1 MMRINLTPLQLSA
14 FLHLAR
20 TGSFRDAARSQR
32 VSQPS
37 LSRTIQAMEDA
48 IGRRLFDRTT
58 RRVQLTPT
66 GRELRPIAERL
77 VTEFDTGFGELAQF
91 VEGRRGRITIA
102 ALPSI
107 AAVLLPGA
115 IARFLA
121 DNAAVDFQIMDGL
134 SGTVV
139 DAMVSGKADIGLT
152 VRPTPAAN
160 LAYRPLAA
168 DAFGLVCRADHPLAR
183 SATAPW
189 AVFADEPFIAM
200 DPRSSVR
207 AMTDAA
213 FLQVGIAVRP
223 LYECAF
229 LATTGNLVAEGLG
242 ITALPRL
249 TLSMIGST
257 GLVWR
262 PLTAPSLRRSLGVLT
277 QVGRSLSPA
286 ASAFLKVLAQHARKI
301 ASAQSA

>member
-1 MMRINLTPLQLSA
+1 
-14 FLHLAR
+14 
-20 TGSFRDAARSQR
+20 
-32 VSQPS
+32 
-37 LSRTIQAMEDA
+37 MEET

-66 GRELRPIAERL
+66 GRELRPIAERI
-77 VTEFDTGFGELAQF
+77 VAEFDTGFGELAQF
-91 VEGRRGRITIA
+91 VEGRRGRVTIA

-121 DNAAVDFQIMDGL
+121 DSPAVDFQIMDGL

-139 DAMVSGKADIGLT
+139 DTVVSGKADIGLT

-160 LAYRPLAA
+160 LTYRPLVA

-183 SATAPW
+183 SETTPW
-189 AVFADEPFIAM
+189 SAFANEPFIAM
-200 DPRSSVR
+200 DPQSSVR

-229 LATTGNLVAEGLG
+229 LATTGALVAEGLG
-242 ITALPRL
+242 VTALPRL
-249 TLSMIGST
+249 TLPIIGSAD
-257 GLVWR
+257 LVWR
-262 PLTAPSLRRSLGVLT
+262 PLEAPSLRRLIGVVT

-286 ASAFLKVLAQHARKI
+286 ASVFLKTLAQHARKF
-301 ASAQSA
+301 ASAPPRGF